1 MFRGLNFYFRL
12 LSIQLRSQMTF
23 RLSFWIDLV
32 STGLLNISYFASTYL
47 VLERFGNISGWTIAE
62 LAFIYGMAEVSFG
75 IMDMVFSGFDPDY
88 FTLFIRQGALDQVLL
103 RPVSVIAQI
112 FGSRFLLR
120 RFGRIFQ
127 GLFVLIYAFANLGT
141 VWSAA
146 KLAYL
151 PVVIVSQILAM
162 GALFMMGAT
171 LVIWTVQ
178 PIEAVNIIT
187 YGGVEMMS
195 YPASIY
201 GSWLRGLFTYLVPLI
216 FLNYYPAL
224 FFLDRPDPLGFPVFA
239 PFLAPLVGLGMLW
252 LALRFWRFGLEHYQS
267 TGT

>member
-1 MFRGLNFYFRL
+1 MSHSLRLYFRL

-23 RLSFWIDLV
+23 RFSFWLDLV
-32 STGLLNISYFASTYL
+32 STGILNGAYFASTYL
-47 VLERFGNISGWTIAE
+47 VLQRFGTISGWTVAE
-62 LAFIYGMAEVSFG
+62 VAFLYGMAEVSFG
-75 IMDMVFSGFDPDY
+75 LMDMIFSGFDPDY
-88 FTLFIRQGALDQVLL
+88 FSLFIRQGALDQVLL
-103 RPVSVIAQI
+103 RPVNVVAQI

-127 GLFVLIYAFANLGT
+127 GAFVLGYAFLHLNILWT
-141 VWSAA
+141 TA

-151 PVVIVSQILAM
+151 PVVIISQIAAM

-178 PIEAVNIIT
+178 PIEALNIVT

-195 YPASIY
+195 YPASIFN
-201 GSWLRGLFTYLVPLI
+201 SWLRGLFTYLVPLI
-216 FLNYYPAL
+216 FMNYYPAL

-239 PFLAPLVGLGMLW
+239 PFLAPMVGGLMLW
-252 LALRFWRFGLEHYQS
+252 LALRFWRFGLKHYQGA
-267 TGT
+267 GT